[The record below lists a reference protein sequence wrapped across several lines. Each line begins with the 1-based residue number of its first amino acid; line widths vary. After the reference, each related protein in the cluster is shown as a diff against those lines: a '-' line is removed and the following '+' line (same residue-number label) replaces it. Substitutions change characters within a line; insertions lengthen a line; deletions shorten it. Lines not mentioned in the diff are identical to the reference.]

1 MGNPDKGFAGRTV
14 KSAITVL
21 SAAVIIAASSTIA
34 HAAEA
39 SDKDSDD
46 GVPLYTVLADGE
58 SGGKLQQERRANIN
72 PQNLSVSRDF
82 KFYNQVA
89 ALDLTDP
96 VQAETFLKF
105 MDIRLAEKKL
115 NEEVVLVGN
124 NESETKGQEVVVP
137 VEQTVVTAEQ
147 QRALKPEV
155 ENETGV
161 VRQMPVNTAIT
172 RDSKAREAKVVR
184 PAKLDKG
191 REQQGPRSGSVQKD
205 NSKVSDAK
213 SAVVKEKDQARLA
226 RVNEARQAREQA
238 RKKAEEQRLARET
251 KEKAKA
257 EELRLAEE
265 QRRAKRKAKA
275 EELRLAKEK
284 RKAEEKAKAEALRAA
299 EEKRKAEEKAK
310 AEALRMAEEKRKAE
324 EEKAKA
330 EALRAAAEKRKV
342 EEEKAKAEALR
353 LAEEKRKVEEEKAK
367 AEALRLAEEKRK
379 VEEEKAKAEALR
391 LAEEKRKTEEKAK
404 AEALRVAEEKRKAE
418 EKAKAD
424 ELKVAEEKRKAEEKA
439 REEKAKAEELKLAEE
454 KLKAE
459 EKNKAEKAKLPKEAA
474 INILPS
480 RPVAYQIAA
489 EQDPGIINFDQAITR
504 RFKVAGSYLDKGEHG
519 NNIVKDHRGREFMN
533 VMAFWD
539 VLVEHRDNGE
549 NYYYGSIQFPL
560 GSRHPAIIKSTVT
573 GDEIALGCKAG
584 EVLVLKGFETEG
596 IDYSH
601 GLVDAYLAHS
611 VVLPDGTIAFQEV
624 VRQPSFSL
632 VNAETDCM
640 PRDIFSRNHVD
651 PERMGY
657 DKTLD
662 ALPFRE

>member
-34 HAAEA
+34 HAQKAEA

-58 SGGKLQQERRANIN
+58 SGGQLQQKRRANIN

-105 MDIRLAEKKL
+105 MDIRLAEKNL

-124 NESETKGQEVVVP
+124 NESETRAQEVVVP

-147 QRALKPEV
+147 QRGLKPEV

-184 PAKLDKG
+184 PTKLDKG

-251 KEKAKA
+251 EEKAKA

-299 EEKRKAEEKAK
+299 EEKRKAEEKVK

-330 EALRAAAEKRKV
+330 EALRV
-342 EEEKAKAEALR
+342 
-353 LAEEKRKVEEEKAK
+353 AEEKRKVEEEKAK
-367 AEALRLAEEKRK
+367 AEP
-379 VEEEKAKAEALR
+379 LR
-391 LAEEKRKTEEKAK
+391 LAEEKRKT
-404 AEALRVAEEKRKAE
+404 E

-454 KLKAE
+454 KQKAEEKAREEKAKAEELRLAEEKRKAEEKVREEKAKAEELKLAEEKLKAE
-459 EKNKAEKAKLPKEAA
+459 EKNKAEKAQVEKKKRGKVEALAQEKKRKDEERERIRKERAKNSSLLKRKSTKLPWCNRNQIKQNHPKRPLSTFYPAA
-474 INILPS
+474 LWRIRLQQNRIPASSTLIRPLPAAS
-480 RPVAYQIAA
+480 RWQAHTWIKVNTA
-489 EQDPGIINFDQAITR
+489 IISSRIIE
-504 RFKVAGSYLDKGEHG
+504 AGSLSMLWLSGMCWWNTG
-519 NNIVKDHRGREFMN
+519 TTVSIITTA
-533 VMAFWD
+533 AFSSPWA
-539 VLVEHRDNGE
+539 VAIR
-549 NYYYGSIQFPL
+549 PL
-560 GSRHPAIIKSTVT
+560 
-573 GDEIALGCKAG
+573 
-584 EVLVLKGFETEG
+584 LK
-596 IDYSH
+596 
-601 GLVDAYLAHS
+601 
-611 VVLPDGTIAFQEV
+611 
-624 VRQPSFSL
+624 VRQPVMKSRWAVKL
-632 VNAETDCM
+632 VK
-640 PRDIFSRNHVD
+640 FW
-651 PERMGY
+651 Y
-657 DKTLD
+657 
-662 ALPFRE
+662 

>member
-34 HAAEA
+34 HAQKAEA

-58 SGGKLQQERRANIN
+58 SGGKLQQKRRANIN

-105 MDIRLAEKKL
+105 MDIRLAEKNL

-124 NESETKGQEVVVP
+124 NESETRAKEVVVP

-172 RDSKAREAKVVR
+172 RDSKARVAKVVR

-205 NSKVSDAK
+205 NSKVSEAK
-213 SAVVKEKDQARLA
+213 SALVKEKDQARLA
-226 RVNEARQAREQA
+226 RVNEARLAREQA

-251 KEKAKA
+251 EEKAKA

-324 EEKAKA
+324 EEKAKV
-330 EALRAAAEKRKV
+330 EALRV
-342 EEEKAKAEALR
+342 
-353 LAEEKRKVEEEKAK
+353 AEEKRKVEEEKAK
-367 AEALRLAEEKRK
+367 AES
-379 VEEEKAKAEALR
+379 LR

-439 REEKAKAEELKLAEE
+439 REEKV
-454 KLKAE
+454 
-459 EKNKAEKAKLPKEAA
+459 AEKKKHEAALVQQESDKAKPSKEAA
-474 INILPS
+474 VSILPS

-549 NYYYGSIQFPL
+549 HYYYGSIQFPL

-596 IDYSH
+596 IDYTH

-611 VVLPDGTIAFQEV
+611 VVMPDGTIAFQEV

-632 VNAETDCM
+632 VNAETGCM
-640 PRDIFSRNHVD
+640 SRDIFSRNHVD
-651 PERMGY
+651 PERMGH

-662 ALPFRE
+662 ALPVRE

>member
-34 HAAEA
+34 HAKKTEA

-46 GVPLYTVLADGE
+46 GVLLYTVLADGE
-58 SGGKLQQERRANIN
+58 SGGKLKQKRRANIN

-115 NEEVVLVGN
+115 NEEVVLVGDN
-124 NESETKGQEVVVP
+124 
-137 VEQTVVTAEQ
+137 EQTIVTAEQ

-155 ENETGV
+155 ENETAV
-161 VRQMPVNTAIT
+161 VRQMPVRTAIAK
-172 RDSKAREAKVVR
+172 DSKVGESANIVK
-184 PAKLDKG
+184 PTKLDKG
-191 REQQGPRSGSVQKD
+191 REQQGPRSESLQKE
-205 NSKVSDAK
+205 NNKASEAK
-213 SAVVKEKDQARLA
+213 SAVVKERDQARLA
-226 RVNEARQAREQA
+226 RVNEARLAREQA
-238 RKKAEEQRLARET
+238 RKKAEEQRLAREAE
-251 KEKAKA
+251 EKAKA

-310 AEALRMAEEKRKAE
+310 AEALRMAEEKGKAE
-324 EEKAKA
+324 
-330 EALRAAAEKRKV
+330 
-342 EEEKAKAEALR
+342 
-353 LAEEKRKVEEEKAK
+353 
-367 AEALRLAEEKRK
+367 
-379 VEEEKAKAEALR
+379 
-391 LAEEKRKTEEKAK
+391 EEKAK
-404 AEALRVAEEKRKAE
+404 AEALRVAEEKRKAEEEKAKAEALRVAEEKRKTE

-454 KLKAE
+454 KIKAE
-459 EKNKAEKAKLPKEAA
+459 EKNKAEKAKQSKEAT

-504 RFKVAGSYLDKGEHG
+504 RFKVSGSYLDKGEHG

-549 NYYYGSIQFPL
+549 HYYYGSIQFPL

-573 GDEIALGCKAG
+573 GDEIALGCKTG

-596 IDYSH
+596 IDYTH

-611 VVLPDGTIAFQEV
+611 VVMPDGTIAFQEV

-632 VNAETDCM
+632 VNAETGCM
-640 PRDIFSRNHVD
+640 SRDIFSRNHVD
-651 PERMGY
+651 PEGMGH

-662 ALPFRE
+662 ALPVRD

>member
-14 KSAITVL
+14 QSAITAL

-34 HAAEA
+34 HSQKSEA

-58 SGGKLQQERRANIN
+58 SGGKLQQKRRANIN

-105 MDIRLAEKKL
+105 MDIRLAEKNL

-124 NESETKGQEVVVP
+124 NESETKAQNVMVP
-137 VEQTVVTAEQ
+137 VDETA
-147 QRALKPEV
+147 
-155 ENETGV
+155 V
-161 VRQMPVNTAIT
+161 VRQMPDSTAIT
-172 RDSKAREAKVVR
+172 RDSKARESKVVR
-184 PAKLDKG
+184 PVKLDKG

-205 NSKVSDAK
+205 NSKVSEAK

-275 EELRLAKEK
+275 EELRLAQEK

-310 AEALRMAEEKRKAE
+310 AEALRVAEEKRKAE

-330 EALRAAAEKRKV
+330 EALRA
-342 EEEKAKAEALR
+342 
-353 LAEEKRKVEEEKAK
+353 
-367 AEALRLAEEKRK
+367 AEEKRK

-459 EKNKAEKAKLPKEAA
+459 EKNKAERAKLPKEAA

-519 NNIVKDHRGREFMN
+519 NNIVKDHRGREFIN